1 MDTQPWEVKD
11 GLQTSV
17 IGFDIEATHLKASF
31 GHIICCSFLDLLDPK
46 AKVETFRIDELKG
59 RRTSDDSRVVR
70 AIKQKLQTSW
80 IWAGWYSKM
89 YDIPFINGRL
99 ALHGIMPVEKRMHLD
114 LLYYSK
120 GQFMKLHSSKLDSVA
135 KTFRL
140 KTQKT
145 DILPDEWLRAGEG
158 DKDAIDYVVKHC
170 EADVKVLRDV
180 FPILA
185 PHIAN
190 IHR

>member
-1 MDTQPWEVKD
+1 MKH
-11 GLQTSV
+11 SI
-17 IGFDIEATHLKASF
+17 IGFDIESTSLKGSF
-31 GHIICCSFLDLLDPK
+31 GHIICCSFVDLLDQN
-46 AKVETFRIDELKG
+46 AEVETVRIDVLKG
-59 RRTSDDSRVVR
+59 KRKSDDHRVAK
-70 AIKQKLQTSW
+70 AIKEKLEDSW

-89 YDIPFINGRL
+89 FDIPFINARL
-99 ALHGIMPVEKRMHLD
+99 ALHDMMPVEKRMHID

-120 GQFMKLHSSKLDSVA
+120 GQFMKLHSSRLDSVA

-140 KTQKT
+140 NTQKT

-158 DKDAIDYVVKHC
+158 DSEAINYVVDHC

>member
-1 MDTQPWEVKD
+1 MNTTI
-11 GLQTSV
+11 LA
-17 IGFDIEATHLKASF
+17 FDIEATHLKASF
-31 GHIICCSFLDLLDPK
+31 GHIICCSFLDMLDPT
-46 AKVETFRIDELKG
+46 AEVETIRIDELKG
-59 RRTSDDSRVVR
+59 KRKSDDSRVVR
-70 AIKQKLQTSW
+70 AIKTKLEDTW
-80 IWAGWYSKM
+80 CWAGWYSKM

-99 ALHGIMPVEKRMHLD
+99 ALHGMMPVEKRMHLD

-120 GQFMKLHSSKLDSVA
+120 GQFMRLHSSKLDSVA
-135 KTFRL
+135 KTFQL
-140 KTQKT
+140 KNQKT

-158 DKDAIDYVVKHC
+158 ETEAISYVVEHC

-190 IHR
+190 LHK